1 MAQFIKTLETLSIK
15 DIPLVGGKTASLGE
29 MFQQLRPKGINIPAG
44 FAITADAFTAVIDTG
59 QLNERIHQLLDSLDT
74 QDVAALSRV
83 GHEIRTMIK
92 SVSFPET
99 LIQEIKNAYKELGQ
113 GDVAVRSSATAE
125 DLPDASFA
133 GQQETFLN
141 VQGEVD
147 LLIAC
152 SNCFA
157 SLFTDRAISYR
168 VSKGFK
174 DTQVKLS
181 ICVQKMVRS
190 DLGSSGVIFTLDPE
204 SGAKNVILISSSYG
218 LGENIVAGKI
228 DPDEFLVQKFLLGK
242 ASSPI
247 MRRKIGAK
255 QMRLIYDSHGSR
267 TTKNIPV
274 SIADSEKPSL
284 NDQDILT
291 LADWAKIIEDHYS
304 IIHQQNM
311 PMDIEWA
318 KDGKSG
324 ELFILQ
330 ARPET
335 IHTQKNESLNET
347 FTLEEKSQILLKG
360 RAVGTRIGFGNVRII
375 HDVSELNLFKEGE
388 VLVTDMTDPDWEPVM
403 KKASAIITNR
413 GGRTCH
419 AAIVSREHGV
429 PCLVGTGKATEVLAD
444 NQIVTVSCAQ
454 GDEGY
459 VYEGALKFTKKRI
472 DTKTFQHTKT
482 KIMVNLGNPNEAFKT
497 SLLPV
502 SGVGLTRIEFII
514 NDLIKIHPMAL
525 VNFESLKEPEVKEA
539 ISKIIGNYTHNP
551 QQFFIDKLAEG
562 IGTIAGA
569 FYPRPVIVRFSD
581 FKTNEYANLLGGKE
595 FEPTEE
601 NPMLG
606 FRGASR
612 YYHETYR
619 KGFALECL
627 AIKFVREMMGLTNV
641 KVMIPFCRTTK
652 EAKLVLE
659 EMAKNGLIRGE
670 NQLEVYVMAELPS
683 NILSAKAFSQYV
695 DGFSIGSNDLTQM
708 VLGIDRDSSI
718 LGELFDERDP
728 AVMQMIAMAI
738 EEAKACHLPIGIC
751 GQAPSDYPEITTFL
765 VDNGIDSISVT
776 SDVVLKT
783 IEIVAEAE
791 TKEDFKIGLI
801 HETEEDPYR
810 SLLL

>member
-1 MAQFIKTLETLSIK
+1 
-15 DIPLVGGKTASLGE
+15 
-29 MFQQLRPKGINIPAG
+29 
-44 FAITADAFTAVIDTG
+44 
-59 QLNERIHQLLDSLDT
+59 
-74 QDVAALSRV
+74 
-83 GHEIRTMIK
+83 
-92 SVSFPET
+92 
-99 LIQEIKNAYKELGQ
+99 
-113 GDVAVRSSATAE
+113 
-125 DLPDASFA
+125 
-133 GQQETFLN
+133 
-141 VQGEVD
+141 
-147 LLIAC
+147 
-152 SNCFA
+152 
-157 SLFTDRAISYR
+157 
-168 VSKGFK
+168 
-174 DTQVKLS
+174 
-181 ICVQKMVRS
+181 
-190 DLGSSGVIFTLDPE
+190 
-204 SGAKNVILISSSYG
+204 
-218 LGENIVAGKI
+218 
-228 DPDEFLVQKFLLGK
+228 
-242 ASSPI
+242 
-247 MRRKIGAK
+247 
-255 QMRLIYDSHGSR
+255 
-267 TTKNIPV
+267 
-274 SIADSEKPSL
+274 
-284 NDQDILT
+284 
-291 LADWAKIIEDHYS
+291 
-304 IIHQQNM
+304 
-311 PMDIEWA
+311 
-318 KDGKSG
+318 
-324 ELFILQ
+324 
-330 ARPET
+330 
-335 IHTQKNESLNET
+335 
-347 FTLEEKSQILLKG
+347 
-360 RAVGTRIGFGNVRII
+360 
-375 HDVSELNLFKEGE
+375 
-388 VLVTDMTDPDWEPVM
+388 
-403 KKASAIITNR
+403 
-413 GGRTCH
+413 
-419 AAIVSREHGV
+419 
-429 PCLVGTGKATEVLAD
+429 VGTGKATEVLTD

-459 VYEGALKFTKKRI
+459 VYEGALKFTKQRI
-472 DTKTFQHTKT
+472 DPKTFQHTKT

-525 VNFESLKEPEVKEA
+525 VNFESLKDSQVKEA
-539 ISKIIGNYTHNP
+539 ILKIIGNYSHNP

-581 FKTNEYANLLGGKE
+581 FKTNEYANLLGGKD

-652 EAKLVLE
+652 EAKLVLD

-683 NILSAKAFSQYV
+683 NILNAQAFSHYV

-738 EEAKACHLPIGIC
+738 EEAKASHLPIGIC

-765 VDNGIDSISVT
+765 VENGIDSISVT
-776 SDVVLKT
+776 SDVVFKT

-791 TKEDFKIGLI
+791 EREHFRIGLI
-801 HETEEDPYR
+801 HETEEDPNR